1 MLTAKSR
8 RCYHRVVSGL
18 ERGGDFR
25 FLTLTSSRESS
36 PDMHRHFRAL
46 MMRLKR
52 RGLVAGYI
60 QVPEFTKSGLA
71 HKHIILRGSYIEQKV
86 LSDMWQEIHGARVVD
101 IRRVKDLHGTRQM
114 GNEMAKYMAKE
125 SSGRYSWDWGWVWK
139 GFCGHWCQ
147 LKRAWR
153 YCNYGCADPGRE
165 VPFSDLLRIWRG
177 FLHCHGP
184 DNILAFLKEWD
195 PGPGCLPA
203 WA

>member
-46 MMRLKR
+46 MARLKR
-52 RGLVAGYI
+52 RGLVTGYI
-60 QVPEFTKSGLA
+60 QVPEYTKSGLA
-71 HKHIILRGSYIEQKV
+71 HKHISLRGSYIEQKV
-86 LSDMWQEIHGARVVD
+86 LSDMWQQIHGAKVVD
-101 IRRVKDLHGTRQM
+101 IRRVKQLHGTRQM

-147 LKRAWR
+147 LKRSWR
-153 YCNYGCADPGRE
+153 YYNFGSTVDNW
-165 VPFSDLLRIWRG
+165 VPFSDLLKIWRG
-177 FLHCHGP
+177 FLHCRGP
-184 DNILAFLKEWD
+184 DNLVAYLKEWD